1 MTSPF
6 GHMRL
11 ITTPTAGR
19 GRDPVL
25 PRLRRALDERGLE
38 HDVVATEDRGH
49 ATALAR
55 AAVTEHDLRYI
66 VAVGGDGTVHEVVNG
81 LVDPDRGALREDLV
95 LGVVP
100 AGSGTDFVRTFGLRL
115 SPERIA
121 GHLDGDGLYPI
132 DIGRAR
138 LTGLDGEPRSLVFA
152 NIADVGYAA
161 TVVDRAERFP
171 RFLGKL
177 RYLIG
182 TFAAIRTF
190 ELQQGRVA
198 LDHTE
203 QEGRYSNVVV
213 ANGQFFGGAMKV
225 APRAIPDD
233 GRFNVQLWGGSPR
246 DVFLMTNRVRRG
258 DHLGHDEVQ
267 EYQSGRVEVETAEP
281 VLVEAD
287 GEIVGRTPAVFDL
300 LEKAIALKI

>member
-6 GHMRL
+6 GPMRL
-11 ITTPTAGR
+11 IANPTAGR

-25 PRLRRALDERGLE
+25 RRLRRALDDRGLE
-38 HDVVATEDRGH
+38 HDVVATDERGH
-49 ATALAR
+49 AVELAR
-55 AAVTEHDLRYI
+55 AAVEEHGLRYV

-81 LVDPDRGALREDLV
+81 LVDPDRGPIRDDLV

-100 AGSGTDFVRTFGLRL
+100 AGSGTDFVRTFGLRVP
-115 SPERIA
+115 PERIA
-121 GHLDGDGLYPI
+121 AHLDGDGLYPI
-132 DIGRAR
+132 DVGRAR

-161 TVVDRAERFP
+161 TVVDRAERLP
-171 RFLGKL
+171 RFLGRL

-190 ELQQGRVA
+190 ELQPGRIV
-198 LDHTE
+198 LDATE
-203 QEGRYSNVVV
+203 QRGRYSNVVV

-233 GRFNVQLWGGSPR
+233 GRFNVQLWRGSAR
-246 DVFLMTNRVRRG
+246 DVFLMTNRIRRG

-267 EYQSGRVEVETAEP
+267 EYQSGRVEVHTDEP

-287 GEIVGRTPAVFDL
+287 GEVVGRTPATFDL
-300 LEKAIALKI
+300 LPTAVALKI